1 MTALTGPRR
10 TPERTGDTRAVPA
23 AAGHVFHP
31 GAIAAL
37 DTNTG
42 HAVRAATATGLRGLG
57 RVEAHADTNGLS
69 DGDAYISARTGI
81 FRFANHDSDPVDH
94 TAIGTPCF
102 IADDQTVAATDGGR
116 TRSPAGTVHDL
127 DAQGVWVQFT

>member
-37 DTNTG
+37 DTATG
-42 HAVRAATATGLRGLG
+42 YAVRAVTATGLRGLG
-57 RVEAHADTNGLS
+57 RVDVFADTNGLA
-69 DGDAYISARTGI
+69 DGDAHVSARTGI
-81 FRFANHDSDPVDH
+81 FRFANDSGDPVDR
-94 TAIGTPCF
+94 TAIGTSCF
-102 IADDQTVAATDGGR
+102 IADDQTVAATDGGG
-116 TRSPAGTVHDL
+116 TRSPAGIVHDV
-127 DAQGVWVQFT
+127 DAQGVWVKFT